1 MNYIDL
7 KYTNLLSNRL
17 EKFSIKDT
25 NPYRV
30 NFRCPIC
37 GDSTKS
43 KNKTRGWIL
52 EKNNSALMYC
62 HNCGASMGLRKFL
75 QHVDP
80 MLYNDYIIDTRLDK
94 DILKKQV
101 EELTSPLDKITHK
114 VPSFKKT
121 GSPLLAIKKISQL
134 VDVHPAKVYIKKRLI
149 PANKHY
155 KLYYAPKFETWVN
168 SIIPDKLPNG
178 DRPSPRLILPFIDRN
193 GILFGFQ
200 GRAFDKTSLRYITIM
215 LNPEMPKIFGL
226 DTVNFEKKYYVVEG
240 PIDSLFLDNAVAM
253 AGADGSGSG
262 LTNMENAVMVFD
274 NEPRNK
280 EICARME
287 KCLDQG
293 YKVCIWPTNVV
304 DKDINDMILSNM
316 TCAAVQLIIDQN
328 TYSGLQGKLKLSY
341 WRKC

>member
-1 MNYIDL
+1 
-7 KYTNLLSNRL
+7 
-17 EKFSIKDT
+17 
-25 NPYRV
+25 
-30 NFRCPIC
+30 
-37 GDSTKS
+37 
-43 KNKTRGWIL
+43 
-52 EKNNSALMYC
+52 
-62 HNCGASMGLRKFL
+62 
-75 QHVDP
+75 
-80 MLYNDYIIDTRLDK
+80 
-94 DILKKQV
+94 
-101 EELTSPLDKITHK
+101 
-114 VPSFKKT
+114 
-121 GSPLLAIKKISQL
+121 
-134 VDVHPAKVYIKKRLI
+134 
-149 PANKHY
+149 
-155 KLYYAPKFETWVN
+155 
-168 SIIPDKLPNG
+168 
-178 DRPSPRLILPFIDRN
+178 
-193 GILFGFQ
+193 
-200 GRAFDKTSLRYITIM
+200 M